1 MLAQLRV
8 RDIEV
13 WAPRVA
19 WVSMGDEYGWET
31 RYLVFF
37 QALGNATQIRG
48 IQAALKRP
56 GQAAFFLHASTTHR
70 RLTLPL
76 GKWETEVHSV
86 SIQGLPLMMLNAYLP
101 AGKVG
106 REAEEYRFL
115 VLEGGD
121 YRPQQH
127 DPCLQRWLEA
137 YTPFPVPLNIALR
150 PIFQGEVRGAQVT
163 TCPSYEGGGPSSM
176 IVVAFADQVLRR
188 LLEVSM

>member
-13 WAPRVA
+13 WSPRAA
-19 WVSMGDEYGWET
+19 WSLMGDEYGWET

-56 GQAAFFLHASTTHR
+56 GQAAFFLHTPATH
-70 RLTLPL
+70 RLTLPP

-101 AGKVG
+101 AGKVD
-106 REAEEYRFL
+106 RETEEIRFL
-115 VLEGGD
+115 VLEGGI

-127 DPCLQRWLEA
+127 DPCFRRWLET
-137 YTPFPVPLNIALR
+137 YTPFPVPSDVSLC

-163 TCPSYEGGGPSSM
+163 TCPSYEGGGTSSM
-176 IVVAFADQVLRR
+176 IVVAFTDQVLRR